1 MWPMQMQQGIA
12 QIVGEQGITTW
23 TVRSTAKVKVIL
35 LLQPI
40 DETSLL
46 LLQQQQAQYYVNAK
60 SLLCC

>member
-23 TVRSTAKVKVIL
+23 TVPSTAKVIL

-40 DETSLL
+40 DEMSPL
-46 LLQQQQAQYYVNAK
+46 LLQQQEAQYYVNAK